1 MRLSFITGLPQLSA
15 GAVYAVLVIVRNLF
29 ILSISTREAVG
40 VASVSEG
47 ISEVGEVLAG
57 SVSSAVLAIV
67 GAGYGSGSLKKYKE
81 SVGMVFRQSAA
92 VALVSGLF
100 QAALMLPMFHIMLH
114 GEGDSVRQMA
124 VIALI
129 SSSVSLVFY
138 LLNTVFI
145 CTYEATGRL
154 QLAHVNYLL
163 DYCLLPIGLM
173 VVLGKCFG
181 INGVWI
187 SNPLCEAIVLRFN
200 VMIAWRT
207 CGHFPRRA
215 SDYG

>member
-1 MRLSFITGLPQLSA
+1 MSA
-15 GAVYAVLVIVRNLF
+15 GTFYAVLVIVRNLF

-47 ISEVGEVLAG
+47 ISEVLAG

-67 GAGYGSGSLKKYKE
+67 GAGHGSGSLKKYKE

-100 QAALMLPMFHIMLH
+100 QAALMLPMIHIMLH

-138 LLNTVFI
+138 RILPPYTVQS
-145 CTYEATGRL
+145 
-154 QLAHVNYLL
+154 QL
-163 DYCLLPIGLM
+163 
-173 VVLGKCFG
+173 KCEDPSLYSG
-181 INGVWI
+181 
-187 SNPLCEAIVLRFN
+187 
-200 VMIAWRT
+200 
-207 CGHFPRRA
+207 
-215 SDYG
+215 